1 MTADNFRK
9 MAVEYPDA
17 VESAH
22 MNHPDFRIN
31 GKIFATLGVPDDGC
45 AMVKLTPEQQQ
56 RFMRELPRVF
66 YPCSGAWGRGGATH
80 VHLASAQQDVVRA
93 ALDCAFQN
101 VTAKAKKKNVI
112 RSRDGRRT

>member
-1 MTADNFRK
+1 MTSDNFRK
-9 MAVEYPDA
+9 MALAYPQA

-45 AMVKLTPEQQQ
+45 GMVKLTAEQQ
-56 RFMRELPRVF
+56 RELMQRSPRVF
-66 YPCSGAWGRGGATH
+66 APCSGAWGRGGATS
-80 VHLASAQQDVVRA
+80 VQLASAEPQVLRA

-101 VTAKAKKKNVI
+101 AAAKAKKKNA
-112 RSRDGRRT
+112 